1 MNAKL
6 RTMLLLTGLTALT
19 SLVAPA
25 AYADQPGLLVV
36 SDDADQETVPRNNRI
51 FNRVITAL
59 GEEMNIRGY
68 AVVDEVAAGLD
79 ITAQGRVRRRDVE
92 LIDIARAIRRPPVDA
107 VVVFQIYASAKRSL
121 NSDVMRPEVR
131 ISGRMINVRSSQM
144 LGAFEV
150 VERDLPV
157 LPLGCDRDRECV
169 IEQMGDNIRVL
180 ARDLGA
186 ALAEK
191 LANYRPGNPGPITG
205 RGPLPGPGVGP
216 IVHAPADGC
225 NNGFP
230 QAFTVILDG
239 FNNQELTKAEEYM
252 AAFKCFDRMRPVTVR
267 ASVSEYWYE
276 TQTDAA
282 RLNHSLRVMLDHMGL
297 PGQISI
303 AGNVVKVVKIGT
315 R

>member
-1 MNAKL
+1 
-6 RTMLLLTGLTALT
+6 MLLLTGLSALT

-25 AYADQPGLLVV
+25 AYADQPGLMVV

-51 FNRVITAL
+51 FNRVLTAL
-59 GEEMNIRGY
+59 GEEMNLRGY
-68 AVVDEVAAGLD
+68 TIVDEVAAGLD
-79 ITAQGRVRRRDVE
+79 ITEQGRVRRRDAE

-107 VVVFQIYASAKRSL
+107 VVVFQLYASAKKSL
-121 NSDVMRPEVR
+121 NSDVMRPEAR
-131 ISGRMINVRSSQM
+131 IAGRIINVRSSQM

-157 LPLGCDRDRECV
+157 LPLGCDRECV
-169 IEQMGDNIRVL
+169 LEQMGDNSRVL

-191 LANYRPGNPGPITG
+191 LANFRPGNPGPVTG
-205 RGPLPGPGVGP
+205 PGPLPGPGVGP

-225 NNGFP
+225 NGFP
-230 QAFTVILDG
+230 QAFTIILDG
-239 FNNQELTKAEEYM
+239 FNNQELTKVEEYM
-252 AAFKCFDRMRPVTVR
+252 AAFKCFDHMRPVQAR
-267 ASVSEYWYE
+267 ASQSEYWYE

-282 RLNHSLRVMLDHMGL
+282 RLNHSLRQMLDHMGL

-303 AGNVVKVVKIGT
+303 AGNVMKVVKIGT

>member
-6 RTMLLLTGLTALT
+6 RTMLLLTGLSALT

-25 AYADQPGLLVV
+25 AYADQPGLMVV

-51 FNRVITAL
+51 FNRVLTAL
-59 GEEMNIRGY
+59 GEEMNLRGY
-68 AVVDEVAAGLD
+68 TIVDEVAAGLD
-79 ITAQGRVRRRDVE
+79 ITEQGRVRRRDAE

-107 VVVFQIYASAKRSL
+107 VVVFQLYASAKKSL
-121 NSDVMRPEVR
+121 NSDVMRPEAR
-131 ISGRMINVRSSQM
+131 IAGRIINVRSSQM

-157 LPLGCDRDRECV
+157 LPLGCDRECV
-169 IEQMGDNIRVL
+169 LEQMGDNSRVL

-191 LANYRPGNPGPITG
+191 LANFRPGNPGPVTG
-205 RGPLPGPGVGP
+205 PGPLPGPGVGP

-225 NNGFP
+225 NGFP
-230 QAFTVILDG
+230 QAFTIILDG
-239 FNNQELTKAEEYM
+239 FNNQELTKVEEYM
-252 AAFKCFDRMRPVTVR
+252 AAFKCFDHMRPVQAR
-267 ASVSEYWYE
+267 ASQSEYWYE

-282 RLNHSLRVMLDHMGL
+282 RLNHSLRQMLDHMGL

-303 AGNVVKVVKIGT
+303 AGNVMKVVKIGT

>member
-59 GEEMNIRGY
+59 GEEMNVQGWT
-68 AVVDEVAAGLD
+68 VVDEVGAGLD
-79 ITAQGRVRRRDVE
+79 ITAQGKVRRGLPE

-107 VVVFQIYASAKRSL
+107 VVVFQIFASAKRSL

-131 ISGRMINVRSSQM
+131 ISGRIINVRSSQM

-191 LANYRPGNPGPITG
+191 LVNFRPGNPGPLTG
-205 RGPLPGPGVGP
+205 PGPLPGPGVGA

-225 NNGFP
+225 NGFP

-252 AAFKCFDRMRPVTVR
+252 AAFKCFDHMRPVQVR

-297 PGQISI
+297 PGQISV

>member
-19 SLVAPA
+19 SLVAPV
-25 AYADQPGLLVV
+25 AYADQPSLLVV

-59 GEEMNIRGY
+59 GEEMSLRGY
-68 AVVDEVAAGLD
+68 TVVDEVAAGLD
-79 ITAQGRVRRRDVE
+79 ITAQGRVRRRDAE

-107 VVVFQIYASAKRSL
+107 VVVFQIYASAKKSL
-121 NSDVMRPEVR
+121 NSDVMRPEAR
-131 ISGRMINVRSSQM
+131 ISGRIVNVRTSQM

-157 LPLGCDRDRECV
+157 LPFGCDKDRECV
-169 IEQMGDNIRVL
+169 LEQMGDHARVL

-191 LANYRPGNPGPITG
+191 LVNFRPGNPGPLTG
-205 RGPLPGPGVGP
+205 PGPLPGPGAGA

-225 NNGFP
+225 NGFP

-252 AAFKCFDRMRPVTVR
+252 AAFKCFDHMRPVQVR

-297 PGQISI
+297 PGQISV